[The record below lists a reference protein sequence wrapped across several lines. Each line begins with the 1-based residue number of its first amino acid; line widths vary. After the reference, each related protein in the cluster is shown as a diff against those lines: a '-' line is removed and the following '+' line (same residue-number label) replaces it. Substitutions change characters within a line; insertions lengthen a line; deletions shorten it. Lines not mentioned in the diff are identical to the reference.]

1 MIDHNPTFN
10 IDYSKSQLVIMHEIL
25 IDVMHIENEAEE
37 GERMYDD
44 TQLKIIQEIN
54 KKVEHH
60 LHVEAKKSDAFLFDN
75 ENYY

>member
-1 MIDHNPTFN
+1 MIDQNPIFN
-10 IDYSKSQLVIMHEIL
+10 IDYSKSQLEIMHEIL
-25 IDVMHIENEAEE
+25 NDVMHIEHEAEE
-37 GERMYDD
+37 EERMYDD
-44 TQLKIIQEIN
+44 SKLKVIQEIN

>member
-1 MIDHNPTFN
+1 MIDQNPTFN

>member
-1 MIDHNPTFN
+1 MIDQNPIFN
-10 IDYSKSQLVIMHEIL
+10 IDYSKSQLEIMHEIL
-25 IDVMHIENEAEE
+25 TDVMHIENEAEE
-37 GERMYDD
+37 EERMYDESK
-44 TQLKIIQEIN
+44 LKVIQEIN

>member
-1 MIDHNPTFN
+1 MIDQNPTFN

-25 IDVMHIENEAEE
+25 TDVMHIENEAEE